1 MRRGG
6 PMSKLEAKY
15 VPIGTKLD
23 EEKPINTGKTLKEI
37 EEEAKAAKS
46 KPVADLKNTNLSG
59 PKVESALLAKEEKKP
74 KPLGGAKI
82 EEEKPKPLGGAK
94 IVEPKI
100 EPLTAKKPKEEV
112 TFEAEEPEE
121 IEEELDLFD
130 PSFLKNLSELE
141 VSINDDIKNG
151 KIKLII
157 TNADQNLNNIE
168 DSFDDAFGAVAS
180 NVNYDIK
187 DEKAIRYSQ
196 EIAKAAAK
204 LERLEQTIDQM
215 TYQSELRLNEFEE
228 SKLRETRY
236 RKRKFEGLDE
246 IGGIEG
252 KDHRT
257 DEKNIDID
265 VKKNTDFSNEQGMGS
280 SRKDIPAR
288 ERRGGEDVVERRAF
302 VQDYE
307 GSDLEGIDKE
317 RDRLEQEILKKQEA
331 EEKANKK
338 KSKKKTEEE
347 KIAEA
352 KERLRKKQEKRKAKQ
367 QKKTEAKDIDEI
379 DLVGNQFDID
389 ELREE
394 RMDRLLEIK
403 KLSAEKKELQKQKE
417 KQRSKATKE
426 FYKYKKVNKKSHIV
440 GFKQQ

>member
-1 MRRGG
+1 
-6 PMSKLEAKY
+6 MSKLEAKY

-23 EEKPINTGKTLKEI
+23 KEKPVNTGKTLKEI
-37 EEEAKAAKS
+37 EEEAKAAKL
-46 KPVADLKNTNLSG
+46 KPVADLKKVDLSG
-59 PKVESALLAKEEKKP
+59 PKVESALLAKDEEKP
-74 KPLGGAKI
+74 KPLVKM
-82 EEEKPKPLGGAK
+82 EEEKPKPLVKMEEQK
-94 IVEPKI
+94 IQ
-100 EPLTAKKPKEEV
+100 PLTAKVEKEEV

-121 IEEELDLFD
+121 ELDLFD
-130 PSFLKNLSELE
+130 PSFLENLSQLE
-141 VSINDDIKNG
+141 VNINDDIKNG

-168 DSFDDAFGAVAS
+168 NSFDDAFGAVAS
-180 NVNYDIK
+180 TVNYDIK

-228 SKLRETRY
+228 TKLRETRY

-265 VKKNTDFSNEQGMGS
+265 VKKNTDFSEELGLGS
-280 SRKDIPAR
+280 EKKEILGR
-288 ERRGGEDVVERRAF
+288 ERRGGEDYVERRAF
-302 VQDYE
+302 VQNYE

-331 EEKANKK
+331 EEKSNKK

-367 QKKTEAKDIDEI
+367 QKKIKDEEVNEI
-379 DLVGNQFDID
+379 DLVGNQFDVD

-403 KLSAEKKELQKQKE
+403 RLSAEKKEMQKQKE